1 MSTNLNTDQATG
13 VATRSPLG
21 GSVRVNLLPEA
32 TKARDRASQQRG
44 IAAALAVTLLAGL
57 GVSYW
62 TQVRSLAAAE
72 EELAAA
78 EQVLAARQ
86 AERADLAT
94 YADLDLRLQ
103 TAEQRLETAL
113 GPEVS
118 MASVLQDVAAVTP
131 TNTGLLAMTMNLP
144 RPVDSTEPR
153 IVGSVNVSGQ
163 VTSGLAP
170 GVERVLLEYDKIA
183 AFDEPYFNSSAV
195 DEDGVALF
203 NLDFGLLP
211 NARTERYADGLPME
225 LQR

>member
-1 MSTNLNTDQATG
+1 VSTNVRTDQATG
-13 VATRSPLG
+13 VATRSPVG

-44 IAAALAVTLLAGL
+44 IAAVLAVTLFAGL

-72 EELAAA
+72 EELVAA

-103 TAEQRLETAL
+103 TAEQRLVTAL

-118 MASVLQDVAAVTP
+118 VASVLQDVAAVTP
-131 TNTGLLAMTMNLP
+131 SNTGLLAMTMNLP
-144 RPVDSTEPR
+144 RPVDATEPR
-153 IVGSVNVSGQ
+153 TVGSVNVSGQ

-170 GVERVLLEYDKIA
+170 GVERVLLEYDKIG